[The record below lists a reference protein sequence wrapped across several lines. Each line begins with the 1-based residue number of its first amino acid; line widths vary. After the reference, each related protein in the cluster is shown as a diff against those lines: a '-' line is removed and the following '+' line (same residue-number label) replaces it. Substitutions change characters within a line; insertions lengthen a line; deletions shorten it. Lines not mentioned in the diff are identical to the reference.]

1 MAPNDERR
9 ERPDARYRA
18 LLDAA
23 GDAVAVLDERGT
35 VQSFNSGAERIF
47 GYAADEVVGKSIT
60 LLIPEGVAVPPPVSA
75 PADCC
80 PDAASVAGRRRDGSS
95 FPLSVTLAQWRS
107 GDRRFVTGV
116 MRDIS
121 GRARAETALERDP
134 SRYEQLVRG
143 IRDYALLLLDPSGH
157 IVTWNRGAERITGW
171 SEPEIIGMHFAVLLS
186 PAAAARDTAMALLG
200 EARRRRHQAEREISR
215 KDGATLTA
223 NMSLSPLR
231 SEERELSGFVV
242 VMRDVTEQ
250 RRVAQDRQRL
260 ASIIDASPELVA
272 VTDPK
277 GELLFLNPT
286 ARRLFGWLSADPAAP
301 AATTRLWPREFR
313 RMLMREAMPA
323 ACARGSWSGEGSV
336 PGGGGEA
343 VPMLLTVMAHK
354 DGNGAVSHFSVLGRD
369 ITERKRAE
377 EHQRRLMREVDHRAK
392 NALAVVQSILRLSR
406 ARDTRSFVRA
416 VEGRI
421 AALARVHTL
430 VALNRWESAEIGAI
444 VEAELEAMDGAVRR
458 QVQMDGGALELTT
471 GAAQAVALTLHE
483 LTTNACRH
491 GALTVPSGN
500 VAIAWRLVD
509 GEHGK
514 LELSWIESG
523 GVKPAAAASRGF
535 GFDIIRAMVEDQ
547 LEGRILLDW
556 LAGGLRC
563 VLRIP
568 SRFVLRPA
576 AD

>member
-47 GYAADEVVGKSIT
+47 GYAADEVVGNSIT
-60 LLIPEGVAVPPPVSA
+60 LLIPEGVEVPPPVSA
-75 PADCC
+75 ATDRRADAE
-80 PDAASVAGRRRDGSS
+80 PISGRRRDGSS
-95 FPLSVTLAQWRS
+95 FPLSITLAQWRS
-107 GDRRFVTGV
+107 GGRRFFTGV

-121 GRARAETALERDP
+121 DRARAETALERDP
-134 SRYEQLVRG
+134 ARYEKLVRG

-157 IVTWNRGAERITGW
+157 IVTWNSGAERITGW
-171 SEPEIIGMHFAVLLS
+171 SEPEIVGMHVAILLS
-186 PAAAARDTAMALLG
+186 PASEALEAGVALLA
-200 EARRRRHQAEREISR
+200 EARRRRHRTERQISR
-215 KDGATLTA
+215 KDGVTLTA
-223 NMSLSPLR
+223 NMTLSPLR
-231 SEERELSGFVV
+231 GDDGELSGFAV

-260 ASIIDASPELVA
+260 ASIIDASPEFVV
-272 VTDPK
+272 VTDPE

-286 ARRLFGWLSADPAAP
+286 AQRLFGWLSADPGVP
-301 AATTRLWPREFR
+301 AASTRLWPREFR
-313 RMLMREAMPA
+313 RMLMHEAMPA
-323 ACARGSWSGEGSV
+323 ARARGSWSGEGSV
-336 PGGGGEA
+336 PGSGGEA
-343 VPMLLTVMAHK
+343 VPMLLTVMAHE

-430 VALNRWESAEIGAI
+430 VALNRWESAEIGTI
-444 VEAELEAMDGAVRR
+444 VEAELEAMDSAARRRVR
-458 QVQMDGGALELTT
+458 MDGGALELTP

-500 VAIAWRLVD
+500 VAIAWRIAD

-514 LELSWIESG
+514 LELSWVENG

-563 VLRIP
+563 VCGY
-568 SRFVLRPA
+568 RPA
-576 AD
+576 SC